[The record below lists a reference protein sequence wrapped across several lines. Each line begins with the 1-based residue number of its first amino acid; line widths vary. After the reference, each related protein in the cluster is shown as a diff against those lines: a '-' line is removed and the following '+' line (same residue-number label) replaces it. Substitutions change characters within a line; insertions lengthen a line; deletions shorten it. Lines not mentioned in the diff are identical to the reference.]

1 MHVCKKKNIKMKI
14 ISVLFEI
21 LKDKDDNFDETM
33 IT

>member
-1 MHVCKKKNIKMKI
+1 MYVKKKNIKTKI

-21 LKDKDDNFDETM
+21 LKDKDDNFDATM